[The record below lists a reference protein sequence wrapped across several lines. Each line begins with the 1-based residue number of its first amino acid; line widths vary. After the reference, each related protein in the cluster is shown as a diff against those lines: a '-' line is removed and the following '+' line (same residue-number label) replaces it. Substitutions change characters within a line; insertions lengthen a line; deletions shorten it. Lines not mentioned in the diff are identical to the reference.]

1 MATFFSVAMFV
12 FVLVAG
18 NAIKEVL
25 GLLASG
31 RMGWSD
37 FLFLMAVLIPRVIPL
52 AMPLGMLTGVLL
64 VLGRLSAQGEI
75 LAMKAAGISLY
86 RIAAPIILIALGGTV
101 FALVVAFYY
110 GPMADT
116 LYRNT
121 LTNIVR
127 DNPLRFFQPKTFVKE
142 FPGYVFYFE
151 EMSGNEVHRL
161 YTWKLGDDGKVSAFM
176 KSNTAA
182 ITYDDATDSI
192 VLRPHEAAAELR
204 NTRDGQLKTKFT
216 AIFEEWQIRFPLD
229 GVFGGKSSE
238 KKLSYMNLN
247 ELLGRRQYLID
258 NPDDLPEE
266 ILPHRINQVQ
276 LTFQKKAAMAFSVLS
291 LCAIAIPLGIKAS
304 RSETYANLAIAVALW
319 LLYFFLMVMIS
330 WIEKHPALRPDLLI
344 WLPNLLYQGLG
355 FYLISRVNR
364 H

>member
-1 MATFFSVAMFV
+1 MFV

-31 RMGWSD
+31 RMGWGD
-37 FLFLMAVLIPRVIPL
+37 FFYLMAILIPRVIPL

-86 RIAAPIILIALGGTV
+86 RIAAPIILIALGGTA
-101 FALVVAFYY
+101 FALIVAFYY
-110 GPMADT
+110 GPKADT
-116 LYRNT
+116 LYRST

-127 DNPLRFFQPKTFVKE
+127 DDPLRFFQPKTFVKE

-151 EMSGNEVHRL
+151 EQANNEVFNL
-161 YTWKLGDDGKVSAFM
+161 YAWELGDDNRMKALLKSESA
-176 KSNTAA
+176 SIN
-182 ITYDDATDSI
+182 YDEETDSI
-192 VLRPHEAAAELR
+192 LVTPKSAAVELR
-204 NTRDGQLKTKFT
+204 SEGSDTFKGQST
-216 AIFEEWQIRFPLD
+216 AIFESWRFRLPLA
-229 GVFGGKSSE
+229 GVFGDKSSG

-247 ELLGRRQYLID
+247 ELLGRRQYLIE
-258 NPDDLPEE
+258 NPDNLPEQ
-266 ILPHRINQVQ
+266 ILPDRINQVQ
-276 LTFQKKAAMAFSVLS
+276 LTLQKKAAMAFSVLS

-304 RSETYANLAIAVALW
+304 RSETYANLVIAIALW

-330 WIEKHPALRPDLLI
+330 WIEKYPNLRPDLLI
-344 WLPNLLYQGLG
+344 WLPNLIYQSLG